1 MIDNAYQYIGKGSYS
16 RRADVNM
23 FLIEEGVKEILN
35 QRGELIECKIKKV
48 TLRDKEKIGKQN
60 PSFIKNIPDTYPF
73 NDQLFFEK
81 CAEVI
86 KFHYETKPMLLSK
99 ETILKDLKCID
110 NRVSVSV
117 LDFYIKKMGIPTSQ
131 ERKRHFKNEVIV
143 PMVFDSIRHL
153 NYKCTINDIVRYLNK
168 NGFEEITGVSAKR
181 MFVQNTLKNY
191 LNLKAGDLNRE
202 KTDWRAILNDYNT
215 I

>member
-1 MIDNAYQYIGKGSYS
+1 MIENAYQYMGEKSYS
-16 RRADVNM
+16 RKADVNM
-23 FLIEEGVKEILN
+23 FLIEEGVKKTLN
-35 QRGELIECKIKKV
+35 QKGELIEYKIKKV
-48 TLRDKEKIGKQN
+48 TLRDKETIGKQN
-60 PSFIKNIPDTYPF
+60 HSFIKKISDTYPF

-99 ETILKDLKCID
+99 ENILQDLKCID
-110 NRVSVSV
+110 DRVSIAV

-131 ERKRHFKNEVIV
+131 ERKRNFKNKVIF
-143 PMVFDSIRHL
+143 PMIIDSIRNL

-168 NGFEEITGVSAKR
+168 NGFEDITGVSAKR
-181 MFVQNTLKNY
+181 MFVQETLKNY
-191 LNLKAGDLNRE
+191 LNLQEGDLSRE
-202 KTDWRAILNDYNT
+202 KTDWRAILNDYNA